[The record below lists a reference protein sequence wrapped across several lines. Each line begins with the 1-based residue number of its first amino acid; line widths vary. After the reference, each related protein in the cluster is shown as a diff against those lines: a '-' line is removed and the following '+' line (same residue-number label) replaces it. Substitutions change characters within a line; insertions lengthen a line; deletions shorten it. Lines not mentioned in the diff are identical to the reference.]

1 VEAERRKKKKRG
13 YLARSEKGALFLS
26 HDAPLPDVCM
36 KCGAH
41 DTIARRDVIFTWTPL
56 WIRFLVF
63 CGIGL
68 FMRLI
73 LRRRASLVI
82 PLCIPCNSRWSAAR
96 SANIAAIV
104 AFVGVLVLARVLDA
118 SRLSSII
125 VLGTIAA
132 IVLVR
137 IFFVRPRVL
146 QVHVIDEDTIA
157 FKGVNADASREIV
170 EGSRPV
176 PQ

>member
-1 VEAERRKKKKRG
+1 MEPEPRTKKKRG

-41 DTIARRDVIFTWTPL
+41 DDISRRDVIFTWTPL
-56 WIRFLVF
+56 WVRFLVF

-68 FMRLI
+68 LVRVIM
-73 LRRRASLVI
+73 RRRASLVI
-82 PLCIPCNSRWSAAR
+82 PLCRPCNSRWSAAR
-96 SANIAAIV
+96 SANIAAIA

-118 SRLSSII
+118 SRLSSIL
-125 VLGTIAA
+125 VLSTIAA

-146 QVHVIDEDTIA
+146 QVHAIDEETIA
-157 FKGVNADASREIV
+157 FKGASPDASKEIL
-170 EGSRPV
+170 EGSR
-176 PQ
+176 